1 MSLTGNLE
9 DLPLLDILQIVSFS
23 KKTGYLSI
31 RTSAG
36 EGAIVFS
43 EGLVVASFTW
53 DSLPVD
59 PRLRALPADKRAA
72 LLRQRIELALE
83 QLIRLREGQFHFSL
97 SERTPTTVGV
107 RAIADETLDAGINP
121 QELLLELARGMD
133 EDRRDSTAA
142 IESSFAEAP
151 EPPPATAAAEPG
163 PDADAAETE
172 LELQPEPPLEPP
184 PLPAPSPDVPDDEG
198 PQTVRFGVPPLVAG
212 TRPLPADAAP
222 PAAPPR
228 APAPPSAPPTPAV
241 AALASEWTA
250 PKAAPARQ
258 RILLVDDE
266 ADVRRVLA
274 EHFARAGHEIVEAED
289 PESGVKQAGKL
300 SRAGQSFIVV
310 SDLGMPTSGGSSFQG
325 GFELVKRLVKMN
337 LRPPVLLM
345 AETLSGALQARARQ
359 LGIAH
364 VVFKPSLSKLD
375 PPQFEAD
382 LRAFA
387 RKLLADV
394 LPDMG
399 PAPGPASSGQKAARP
414 RGEKRG
420 GEPERAAAPAS
431 GAGTAP
437 AGRKERTAQEL
448 AGELEAL
455 QRRLEDLR
463 KGGDATQV
471 SALVMEVAREFF
483 ERALLFLVKNGQI
496 RGLGGFGRA
505 PGEEN
510 LNLLA
515 RDVAVPL
522 AEPSVFQDVV
532 TRRAPYWGP
541 LPEGK
546 WSQYLIG
553 RIGRF
558 QSADVAL
565 IPLLTHRE
573 TIAVLFGDNPESGRT
588 PGRLESLE
596 VFINQAG
603 IALENAFL
611 QRKLQ
616 ALQGREVS

>member
-31 RTSAG
+31 RTDAG
-36 EGAIVFS
+36 EGAIVFRV
-43 EGLVVASFTW
+43 GLVVSSFTW
-53 DSLPVD
+53 ESLPVD
-59 PRLRALPADKRAA
+59 PRLRAVPPDKRAA
-72 LLRQRIELALE
+72 VLRQRIEMALE
-83 QLIRLREGQFHFSL
+83 QLIRLHEGQFNFSL
-97 SERTPTTVGV
+97 SEYPPTVIGT
-107 RAIADETLDAGINP
+107 RDIEDETLVDGINP

-151 EPPPATAAAEPG
+151 ADPPAPFDSSGDDVAMAELMLE
-163 PDADAAETE
+163 PD
-172 LELQPEPPLEPP
+172 EPEPP
-184 PLPAPSPDVPDDEG
+184 PLPPRPAPSP
-198 PQTVRFGVPPLVAG
+198 
-212 TRPLPADAAP
+212 P
-222 PAAPPR
+222 PAR
-228 APAPPSAPPTPAV
+228 EVAV
-241 AALASEWTA
+241 S
-250 PKAAPARQ
+250 AAPAAASNGGL

-266 ADVRRVLA
+266 PDVRRILA
-274 EHFARAGHEIVEAED
+274 EHFSDAGHEVVEAED
-289 PESGVKQAGKL
+289 PDSAVKQAGKL
-300 SRAGQSFIVV
+300 GRSEVPFLVV
-310 SDLGMPTSGGSSFQG
+310 TDLGMPTSGGSSFQG
-325 GFELVKRLVKMN
+325 GFELVKRLGKMN

-359 LGIAH
+359 LGIGH

-387 RKLLADV
+387 RKLLGDV
-394 LPDMG
+394 LPLMG
-399 PAPGPASSGQKAARP
+399 AAQRPGGRRKEPA
-414 RGEKRG
+414 
-420 GEPERAAAPAS
+420 AAAPPPS
-431 GAGTAP
+431 PAP
-437 AGRKERTAQEL
+437 ASTVPSPAGGGSGNLRTVEQLSHEL
-448 AGELEAL
+448 ATL

-463 KGGDATQV
+463 KGGDATEV
-471 SALVMEVAREFF
+471 SALVMGVAREFF
-483 ERALLFLVKNGQI
+483 ERAILFLVKNGQV
-496 RGLGGFGRA
+496 RGLGGFGLA

-515 RDVAVPL
+515 REVAVPL

-532 TRRAPYWGP
+532 GRRKPHWGE

-558 QSADVAL
+558 KSGSVAL

-573 TIAVLFGDNPESGRT
+573 TIAVLFGDNPETGRA
-588 PGRLESLE
+588 PSRLDSLE

-616 ALQGREVS
+616 ALQGKEV